1 MDRVHRNA
9 IRKSWTTIV
18 NSLTSDQVDSIADD
32 LTEQN
37 TLTTGMRET
46 IYCETRTTAKIRC
59 LLSIIQKRGPHAFQ
73 TLVDSLL
80 RSGANHA
87 ASVLLFNTDEPDTKE
102 ASHTVRE
109 SVTCNICM
117 ENAISVTFK
126 PCGHTFCCEC
136 GERLFRQKKCC
147 YCYRDTTEMLRI
159 FIG

>member
-1 MDRVHRNA
+1 MEQVHRNA

-18 NSLTSDQVDSIADD
+18 NSLTSDQVDSVVDN

-37 TLTTGMRET
+37 TLTMGMRET
-46 IYCETRTTAKIRC
+46 IDCETRVMAKIRC
-59 LLSIIQKRGPHAFQ
+59 LLSIVQKRGPRAFQ

-80 RSGANHA
+80 RSGANHVVD
-87 ASVLLFNTDEPDTKE
+87 VLLFNTDEPVIKE
-102 ASHTVRE
+102 ASYTAPE

-117 ENAISVTFK
+117 ENDISVTFI
-126 PCGHTFCCEC
+126 PCGHTFCSEC

-147 YCYRDTTEMLRI
+147 YCHQDTTEMLQI